1 MNKDFKRLL
10 ESKFFFISMFL
21 VYRFF
26 LDISYA
32 YVISPLF
39 TYMGLYNN
47 LNIVKYIEGYL
58 ILIIMAYTI
67 RHRVE
72 RITDFYCVL
81 FFLLLLV
88 PATSIYAFKDYSRI
102 FMYALVLSFY
112 IIQFFAYAP
121 QLRLNLSD
129 RTISHKSILYI
140 FAIIGILMFVWI
152 ILRGG
157 LKFLNFDFSKVYEY
171 RREAERTIFPG
182 PFLYLMNWYGKIINP
197 TLILLFIWDKNKLGT
212 FIAIVCQIFFFGFTS
227 HKSMLFY
234 PALVIFMAV
243 VKGNK
248 YTGNL
253 LTTAL
258 ATLTVACFVFYI
270 ITDIWQPMSVIIRR
284 VMYVTADN
292 HFRYY
297 EAFKNMEF
305 VYMSD
310 KSWIPAKYPYDY
322 PIQALISMIYYGHPN
337 TWVNTG
343 FMANG
348 YVNFG
353 FLGMFIY
360 SAVVGW
366 LFGIM
371 DEISYKRIPLWISI
385 AITIVPVYNLL
396 SVDLLTGLM
405 YHGLLV
411 SVILLWLLSKR
422 QKENEGVYIER
433 DNFKRR
439 WASF

>member
-1 MNKDFKRLL
+1 
-10 ESKFFFISMFL
+10 
-21 VYRFF
+21 
-26 LDISYA
+26 
-32 YVISPLF
+32 
-39 TYMGLYNN
+39 
-47 LNIVKYIEGYL
+47 
-58 ILIIMAYTI
+58 
-67 RHRVE
+67 
-72 RITDFYCVL
+72 
-81 FFLLLLV
+81 
-88 PATSIYAFKDYSRI
+88 
-102 FMYALVLSFY
+102 MYALVLSFY

>member
-1 MNKDFKRLL
+1 MNNDFKRLL
-10 ESKFFFISMFL
+10 ESKIFFIFMFL
-21 VYRFF
+21 VYRVF

-39 TYMGLYNN
+39 TYMGLYNH
-47 LNIVKYIEGYL
+47 LNFVKFIEGYL

-72 RITDFYCVL
+72 KITDFYCVL
-81 FFLLLLV
+81 FFLLLIV

-102 FMYALVLSFY
+102 FMYALVASFY
-112 IIQFFAYAP
+112 IVQFFAYAP
-121 QLRLNLSD
+121 QVRINLSD
-129 RTISHKSILYI
+129 KTISHKKILYI
-140 FAIIGILMFVWI
+140 FATMSILMFLWI
-152 ILRGG
+152 LARGG
-157 LKFLNFDFSKVYEY
+157 LKFLNFDFTKVYDY

-197 TLILLFIWDKNKLGT
+197 TLIALCIWDKNKIGT
-212 FIAIVCQIFFFGFTS
+212 IISLVCQVLFFGFTS

-234 PALVIFMAV
+234 PALVIFIAV

-258 ATLTVACFVFYI
+258 AGLTVLCFAFYLV
-270 ITDIWQPMSVIIRR
+270 TDIWQPMSVIIRR
-284 VMYVTADN
+284 VMFVTADN

-297 EAFKNMEF
+297 EAFKDMQF

-310 KSWIPAKYPYDY
+310 KSWVPLTYPYEY
-322 PIQALISMIYYGHPN
+322 PIQALISKIYYGHPN

-360 SAVVGW
+360 SAIVGW

-371 DEISYKRIPLWISI
+371 DEISYKKMPLWTSI
-385 AITIVPVYNLL
+385 AVTIVPVYNLL

-411 SVILLWLLSKR
+411 AIILLWLLSKR
-422 QKENEGVYIER
+422 KKEDEGVYIER
-433 DNFKRR
+433 NNFERR
-439 WASF
+439 LAGL